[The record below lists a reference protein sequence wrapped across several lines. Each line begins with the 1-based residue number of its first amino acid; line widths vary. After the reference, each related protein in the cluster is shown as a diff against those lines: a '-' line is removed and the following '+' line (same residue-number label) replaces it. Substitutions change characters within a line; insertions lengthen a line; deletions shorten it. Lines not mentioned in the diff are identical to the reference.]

1 MRKLKEYL
9 KKPLSFVMLLLIII
23 STVITALTVVFI
35 IGYILIK
42 GVPNLS
48 PQLFSLKYSSSN
60 QSMLPSIINTVY
72 LTALTLILAVPIGI
86 FSAIYL
92 AEY

>member
-48 PQLFSLKYSSSN
+48 PQLFSLKYS
-60 QSMLPSIINTVY
+60 
-72 LTALTLILAVPIGI
+72 
-86 FSAIYL
+86 
-92 AEY
+92 